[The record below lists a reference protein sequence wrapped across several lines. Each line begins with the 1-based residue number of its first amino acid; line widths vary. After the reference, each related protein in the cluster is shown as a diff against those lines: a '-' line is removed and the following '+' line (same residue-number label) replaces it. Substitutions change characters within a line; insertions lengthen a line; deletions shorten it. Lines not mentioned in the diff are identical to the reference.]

1 MKTMKS
7 DRRRVLAVAGCL
19 LAALWCLPAAA
30 DGLGQLRDFVRD
42 VRSARAEF
50 TQTVTSADGSRKKAS
65 SGVFEFSRP
74 NRFRFQY
81 QKPFEQL
88 IVADGVKV
96 WIFDPDLNQASAR
109 KLGDALG
116 STPAAL
122 LAGANLDKDFELSAL
137 PSQGGLEWVRAL
149 PKVKDGS
156 FQSVQV
162 GFRNGQLAAV
172 EVLDQFGQRTLLQFA
187 RFEANAN
194 LPSATFQF
202 KPPPGADVVEQ

>member
-1 MKTMKS
+1 MKVE
-7 DRRRVLAVAGCL
+7 RRRILSAVGTVLVFALVA
-19 LAALWCLPAAA
+19 PAWA
-30 DGLGQLRDFVRD
+30 DGPGLLRDFVRD

-50 TQTVTSADGSRKKAS
+50 AQTVTSADGSRKKVS
-65 SGVFEFSRP
+65 SGLFEFSRP

-88 IVADGVKV
+88 IVADGTKV
-96 WIFDPDLNQASAR
+96 WIFDSDLNQASAR
-109 KLGDALG
+109 KLGDAIG

-122 LAGANLDKDFELSAL
+122 LAGANLDKDFELSAQ
-137 PSQGGLEWVRAL
+137 PAQGGLEWVRAT

-172 EVLDQFGQRTLLQFA
+172 EVLDQFGQRTLMHFN
-187 RFEANAN
+187 RFEANAT
-194 LPSATFQF
+194 LPAATFQF